1 MKKIFRKIK
10 LFFKMR
16 YARTIIGISQ
26 SANSSNTTLNEIQKT
41 TLNIFNTL
49 VRDEEADL
57 LYAPLSEKQL
67 IQKGNVFLSINKA
80 SNGCIINVSG
90 VDKSAKT
97 NYHYDVW
104 FNEYYYNRIKTRFT
118 KSIDKRRSNVEVEL
132 VNRDKESLEKIL
144 KDIRNN
150 EV

>member
-1 MKKIFRKIK
+1 
-10 LFFKMR
+10 MR
-16 YARTIIGISQ
+16 YARTIVSISQ
-26 SANSSNTTLNEIQKT
+26 TANSSNTPLNEIQKT

-67 IQKGNVFLSINKA
+67 IQKGNVFLSINKT
-80 SNGCIINVSG
+80 SNGCIINISG
-90 VDKSAKT
+90 VDKVAKM

-104 FNEYYYNRIKTRFT
+104 FNEYYYSRIKIRFT
-118 KSIDKRRSNVEVEL
+118 KSIDRRRSNVEIEL

-144 KDIRNN
+144 KDIKKH
-150 EV
+150 EA